1 MDITTMNDNDLLD
14 MLARNR
20 RTFVTAEAHEAYAV
34 WQRIGSL
41 VDECRRRRFFSDV
54 RRDVRRHVQRRSA

>member
-1 MDITTMNDNDLLD
+1 MDVTTMNDNDLLD

-20 RTFVTAEAHEAYAV
+20 RAFVTAETHEVSAV
-34 WQRIGSL
+34 WQRIGPL

-54 RRDVRRHVQRRSA
+54 RPDVRPDVQRRSA